1 MSFSKFTSDQLAVV
15 RHRNGPLLVIAGA
28 GTGKTHTITGR
39 VLSLINDDG
48 ISPESI
54 LALTFTEKAA
64 EEMHT
69 RIVTELPLGSS
80 EPFIGTFHAFA
91 DHILR
96 SHGVEI
102 GLNPDF
108 VLLKDADLL
117 VFLRQNYDRFN
128 FSYYRSRSQ
137 PYGILSMMSQY
148 FGRLQD
154 EAISPQMYGDCI
166 TKLSDSATTDEEKE
180 YVIKHGELAQL
191 YETYM
196 ALLIEEGK
204 TDYAGLT
211 YHARE
216 LLKSRPSVAAH
227 YAEKYKFVILDEYQ
241 DTNIVQ
247 NEMID
252 AIVKRN
258 KSIMVVG
265 DDDQAI
271 YKWRGASLHN
281 ILTFKENF
289 PDAQQVVL
297 NDNYRSV
304 QPILDCSYAVI
315 QKNNPYRLEVQS
327 GIDKK
332 LKSRAFDEE
341 KLYDKPEIHR
351 FSHWHEE
358 IQFIAEKAIRAA
370 KRKKS
375 VAILART
382 NALLKPFVEEFSKRE
397 IEFETSTTIELIS
410 KPIVKDMIALLRVVL
425 NPWDDL
431 SLYRLLSLRAF
442 NVPMEGLH
450 EALKTARAD
459 SLALYTFLNDE
470 QWNGIKK
477 IISETIE
484 FSRENPVSA
493 VIGSFIEKSGY
504 LEYSQKHELT
514 DELTELAQFS
524 EFIREFEE
532 KHTHITVAD
541 LLEYI
546 RLSEDVGSTD
556 NSTAQKETDQNP
568 IALMTIHGSKGLEF
582 DIVFIVGAA
591 QNKFPTINRS
601 DSLQIPEGLVKEEA
615 RETSH
620 IEEER
625 RLFYVA
631 CTRAKELLTITYSD
645 FYEGSRK
652 FKPSIFC
659 EEARTTG
666 TARVIDHSISS
677 PSSKDQLTLNLSSG
691 SVSKKVS
698 VLKSLSYSQLSTFQ
712 MCPKKYQYRYELGLT
727 EPPNASLSFG
737 VSLHNA
743 LRDFSLHLIDRAEK
757 SPEERKSL
765 YSEEDKLYL
774 KKMLEKNWVNRG
786 YGSKK
791 EAQENQE
798 LGWECLE
805 KFFYDEKKSNR
816 VPYSVERSFS
826 LKIDGV
832 KVSGRID
839 RIDKLDDG
847 TYEIIDYKTGK
858 SGSYDVKKDM
868 QLSVY
873 ALAARDSLKIPVSRY
888 SLVFLENGEWLT
900 ATRSEA
906 DIKKCIDAITSVSQ
920 EIALSEFGAL
930 PGFQC
935 NFCPYRMI
943 CPDAL

>member
-1 MSFSKFTSDQLAVV
+1 MSKSFTPDQLAVV
-15 RHRNGPLLVIAGA
+15 QHRKGPLLVIAGA

-48 ISPESI
+48 VSPESI

-91 DHILR
+91 DHVVR
-96 SHGVEI
+96 SHGLDI
-102 GLNPDF
+102 GINPEF
-108 VLLKDADLL
+108 TLIKDADLL
-117 VFLRQNYDRFN
+117 VFLRQHYDRFS

-137 PYGILSMMSQY
+137 PYSLLATMSQY

-154 EAISPQMYGDCI
+154 EAISPKMYADCI
-166 TKLSDSATTDEEKE
+166 AELSEKATTDEEKE

-204 TDYAGLT
+204 MDYAGLT

-216 LLKSRPSVAAH
+216 ILMTRPSVAAH
-227 YAEKYKFVILDEYQ
+227 YAEKYKYVILDEYQ

-281 ILTFKENF
+281 ILSFKQNF
-289 PDAQQVVL
+289 PDATEIVL
-297 NDNYRSV
+297 NDNYRST

-341 KLYDKPEIHR
+341 KMFTQPEIHR
-351 FSHWHEE
+351 FSHWNEE
-358 IQFIAEKAIRAA
+358 VNFVAEKAIRAI
-370 KRKKS
+370 KKNQT

-382 NALLKPFVEEFSKRE
+382 NALLKPFVEKFVNRD

-410 KPIVKDMIALLRVVL
+410 KPIVKDMIAFLRVVL

-431 SLYRLLSLRAF
+431 SLYRLLTLAAF
-442 NVPMEGLH
+442 KVPMEELH
-450 EALKTARAD
+450 EALKNARHD

-470 QWNGIKK
+470 QWGGIKK
-477 IISETIE
+477 VVSTTIE
-484 FSRENPVSA
+484 HARENPVSTI
-493 VIGSFIEKSGY
+493 IGTFLETSGY
-504 LEYSQKHELT
+504 LAYAQEHENAE
-514 DELTELAQFS
+514 ELTELAQFS

-532 KHTHITVAD
+532 KHTHKTVAD

-556 NSTAQKETDQNP
+556 NGSQQRDSANNP

-582 DIVFIVGAA
+582 DVVFIVGAA

-601 DSLQIPEGLVKEEA
+601 DALQIPESLIKEKA
-615 RETSH
+615 RESSH

-631 CTRAKELLTITYSD
+631 CTRAKQILTLTYSD
-645 FYEGSRK
+645 FYDGSRK

-659 EEARTTG
+659 EEARVSG
-666 TARVIDHSISS
+666 TARVIDHSTGNMSS
-677 PSSKDQLTLNLSSG
+677 NDQLTLNLSS
-691 SVSKKVS
+691 SSTSKKVS

-712 MCPKKYQYRYELGLT
+712 MCPKKYQYRYELGLG
-727 EPPNASLSFG
+727 EPPSASLSFG

-743 LRDFSLHLIDRAEK
+743 LKDFSLSLIDRAEK
-757 SPEERKSL
+757 SPNAE
-765 YSEEDKLYL
+765 YYTEEDKDYL
-774 KKMLEKNWVNRG
+774 RKMLEKNWINRG

-791 EAQENQE
+791 EADENKQ

-805 KFFYDEKKSNR
+805 KFFYDEKKQGR

-826 LKIDGV
+826 LKIEGV

-839 RIDKLDDG
+839 RIDKLPDG

-858 SGSYDVKKDM
+858 SSSYDVKKDM

-873 ALAARDSLKIPVSRY
+873 ALAARDSLKISVSRY
-888 SLVFLENGEWLT
+888 SLIFLENGEWVT

-906 DIKKCIDAITSVSQ
+906 DIEKCIDSITAVSQ

-943 CPDAL
+943 CPEAL